1 MLVEM
6 RETVI
11 ITGWEGRFNHQWE
24 CQLLPEQFL
33 EDWPGL
39 WVSRSLQWR
48 RGLTV
53 DCRRVRSAEYNSA
66 CTSPFEWGRHYLYY
80 PYQFGLRS
88 NNREG
93 TQPCPSTENWIKVL
107 LSMALPIKTRSSFPH
122 SRSLPLRSFH
132 NPLVGF
138 PGGSEV
144 KASAC
149 NTGDLGSIPGSG
161 RSPGEGNSN
170 PLQYSYMENP
180 MDRGAWQA
188 TVPEVTKSLTRLS
201 THTV

>member
-1 MLVEM
+1 M
-6 RETVI
+6 RETMI
-11 ITGWEGRFNHQWE
+11 ITVWEGRFNHQSE

-33 EDWPGL
+33 EDWPSL

-48 RGLTV
+48 RGSTA
-53 DCRRVRSAEYNSA
+53 DCRRVRSAEHNSA
-66 CTSPFEWGRHYLYY
+66 CTSPFEWGRHYLYD

-88 NNREG
+88 NNTEG

-107 LSMALPIKTRSSFPH
+107 LSMALPIKTRPSFPH
-122 SRSLPLRSFH
+122 SQSLPLRSFH
-132 NPLVGF
+132 MPLVGF

-161 RSPGEGNSN
+161 RSPGEGNGY
-170 PLQYSYMENP
+170 PLQHSCLENS
-180 MDRGAWQA
+180 MDREGWRA
-188 TVPEVTKSLTRLS
+188 TPHGVAKCRARIGN
-201 THTV
+201 